1 MRGTAIH
8 EHGKHGPKGE
18 AAPMNPTYDFTE
30 QVALVTGASS
40 GMGLATARAFAEAG
54 AAVVLADINET
65 TLRSAT
71 DDLIAAGHQVLGV
84 RCDVSDEDSVA
95 AMIKATVDTFGRLD
109 MAFNN
114 AGIQVPPSDAADEP
128 AEIFDRVNAIN
139 LRGVWACMKH
149 ELLQMRSEGSGA
161 IVNCSSLGGL
171 VGLPGRAA
179 YHASKHGVI
188 GLTTSAA
195 LEYAPRGIR
204 INAVCPGAI
213 DTPMVADMIAKG
225 ELNRADAA
233 AATPIARLGQAEE
246 IAASVLW
253 LCSPGAS
260 YVVGVALPVDGGYT
274 AQ

>member
-1 MRGTAIH
+1 MT
-8 EHGKHGPKGE
+8 
-18 AAPMNPTYDFTE
+18 
-30 QVALVTGASS
+30 V
-40 GMGLATARAFAEAG
+40 
-54 AAVVLADINET
+54 
-65 TLRSAT
+65 
-71 DDLIAAGHQVLGV
+71 AGHQVLGV
-84 RCDVSDEDSVA
+84 RCDASDEDSVA
-95 AMIKATVDTFGRLD
+95 AVVNATVDTFGRLD

-128 AEIFDRVNAIN
+128 AEIFDRVTAVN
-139 LRGVWACMKH
+139 LRRVWACMKH
-149 ELLQMRSEGSGA
+149 ELAQMRIQGGGA

-204 INAVCPGAI
+204 INAVCPGTI
-213 DTPMVADMIAKG
+213 ETPMVADMIAKG
-225 ELNRADAA
+225 ELDRAEAA
-233 AATPIARLGQAEE
+233 AATPIARLGQTEE

-253 LCSPGAS
+253 LCSPGAG